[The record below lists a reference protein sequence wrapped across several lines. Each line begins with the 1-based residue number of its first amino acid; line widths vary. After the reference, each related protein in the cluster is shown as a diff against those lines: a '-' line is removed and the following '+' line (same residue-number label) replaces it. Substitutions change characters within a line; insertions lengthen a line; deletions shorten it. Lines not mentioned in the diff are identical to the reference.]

1 MAFERPIKQDP
12 PAAPSIDK
20 IEMRARKLVLVIG
33 QGTLPRCQIMADLGF
48 GQCGRRNFYRNYLY
62 PAYEKGYIKLFKPDS
77 PTSPEQAY
85 FLTPKGQDL
94 LAELQKNTSNE

>member
-20 IEMRARKLVLVIG
+20 VEMRARKLVLVIG
-33 QGTLPRCQIMADLGF
+33 HGTLPRCQIMGDLGF

-85 FLTPKGQDL
+85 LLTPKGLDL
-94 LAELQKNTSNE
+94 LATLTAEEAI